1 MLRDCKVRCLYNF
14 QLLPL
19 PKKMREVTFSHRE
32 IEEELHR
39 LSVRFL
45 TIEPVE
51 VAQEGDYVLL
61 LFSEKKRQYVSSRDN
76 MLTGCRVGDRMRCG
90 LEEGTVLSIK
100 RRMLPPVTDELV
112 CRLKLP
118 GIETVEAYE
127 ASIRSQLTVEH
138 GGDKLQG
145 IVNYLARETFQRSSV
160 EDLCQE
166 VDWYY
171 AYLLEYYRQWAQRE
185 GTSYEDVLSSQT
197 PQSLKTTAERED
209 YLRTHSALEGVRL
222 AALGFALA
230 EQEGKA
236 VPDEQ
241 FEQECLQR
249 YQEQGVVPS
258 AEEVRRTAQ
267 VQQIFHYA
275 QYFADAVWAYMQKQF
290 IPIVTN

>member
-1 MLRDCKVRCLYNF
+1 MLRDCKIRCLYDF

-19 PKKMREVTFSHRE
+19 PEKMRKVSFSRRE
-32 IEEELHR
+32 IDEELHR

-61 LFSEKKRQYVSSRDN
+61 LFSTQRRQYVSGRDN
-76 MLTGCRVGDRMRCG
+76 MLIGCRVGDRVRCG
-90 LEEGTVLSIK
+90 AEEGTVLSIK
-100 RRMLPPVTDELV
+100 RRLLPPATDELV
-112 CRLKLP
+112 CRMKLP

-127 ASIRSQLTVEH
+127 ASITSQLTMEH

-160 EDLCQE
+160 EDLSQE

-171 AYLLEYYRQWAQRE
+171 TYLLEYYRQWAQRE
-185 GTSYEDVLSSQT
+185 GISYEDVLSSQT

-209 YLRTHSALEGVRL
+209 YLRTHSALEGVHL
-222 AALGFALA
+222 AALGYALA
-230 EQEGKA
+230 EQEGKV

-249 YQEQGVVPS
+249 HQEQGKVPS
-258 AEEVRRTAQ
+258 AEEVHKTAQ

>member
-1 MLRDCKVRCLYNF
+1 MSKSKVRRLYDF
-14 QLLPL
+14 QQLPL
-19 PKKMREVTFSHRE
+19 PEKMREVSVSRRE
-32 IEEELHR
+32 IQAALQQ

-51 VAQEGDYVLL
+51 TAREGDYVLL
-61 LFSEKKRQYVSSRDN
+61 DGGGKVRQAVIGRDT
-76 MLTGCRVGDRMRCG
+76 LPAECHVGDRVFFSG
-90 LEEGTVLSIK
+90 QESTVLSIK
-100 RRMLPPVTDELV
+100 RRILPPVTDELV

-127 ASIRSQLTVEH
+127 ASICSQLTVEH

-160 EDLCQE
+160 EDLSQE

-171 AYLLEYYRQWAQRE
+171 AYLLEYYRQWAQQE
-185 GTSYEDVLSSQT
+185 GASYEDVLSSQT
-197 PQSLKTTAERED
+197 PQSLKTAAERED
-209 YLRTHSALEGVRL
+209 YLRTHSAPESVRL
-222 AALGFALA
+222 SALGYALA
-230 EQEGKA
+230 EREGQA

-249 YQEQGVVPS
+249 YQGQGEVPS
-258 AEEVRRTAQ
+258 NEEVRKTAQ

>member
-1 MLRDCKVRCLYNF
+1 M
-14 QLLPL
+14 
-19 PKKMREVTFSHRE
+19 
-32 IEEELHR
+32 
-39 LSVRFL
+39 SVRFL

-197 PQSLKTTAERED
+197 PQSLKTTAERG
-209 YLRTHSALEGVRL
+209 THSALEGVRL